1 MKTNGLISE
10 RVKVDSEILAVTTA
24 AASTSLNYD
33 MRHYNQ
39 ALISVGIETTV
50 GISTVSIDLMQS
62 SAATVAG
69 TSAAGGSAGIVLG
82 GASTLVAVAGGVR
95 QMTITMTSLAT
106 DLNALELSAGSIT
119 KKFTN
124 TTSTALLNSSA
135 WASTNLYFGSTLG
148 STVNTGLALSIDALK
163 TAIESTLAF
172 GTEKFV
178 LSTGSTASLTIKAA
192 DAVVGNL
199 GFNTT
204 NTGYTALVNQA
215 VGAFNIADDELTST
229 ANKRYIGVKVSS
241 ASEVTRAA
249 VTVIRTGGSYKPPTF
264 SGKLSS

>member
-10 RVKVDSEILAVTTA
+10 RVKVDSELLVGTT

-39 ALISVGIETTV
+39 ALISVAIETTV
-50 GISTVSIDLMQS
+50 GISTVSIDLMES

-69 TSAAGGSAGIVLG
+69 TSAAGGKAGIVLG
-82 GASTLVAVAGGVR
+82 GVTTLIPTTGGVR

-106 DLNALELSAGSIT
+106 DLNALTISAGSVI

-124 TTSTALLNSSA
+124 TTSTALFNSSA
-135 WASTNLYFGSTLG
+135 WASTNLYFGSTVG
-148 STVNTGLALSIDALK
+148 STANTGLALSIDALK

-178 LSTGSTASLTIKAA
+178 LSTGSTASLTIQAA

-229 ANKRYIGVKVSS
+229 ANKRYIGVKVSTKLE
-241 ASEVTRAA
+241 ATRAA
-249 VTVIRTGGSYKPPTF
+249 ITVIRTGGSYKPPTF
-264 SGKLSS
+264 SGKLST